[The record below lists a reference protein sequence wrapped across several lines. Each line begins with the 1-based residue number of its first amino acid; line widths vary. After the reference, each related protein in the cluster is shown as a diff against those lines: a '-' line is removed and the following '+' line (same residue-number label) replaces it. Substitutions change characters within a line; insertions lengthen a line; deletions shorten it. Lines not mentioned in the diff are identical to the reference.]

1 MQMNQWDRSAAS
13 VFVRSLLKA
22 SPVLAL
28 SIALLVTSHALADV
42 PDWGD
47 VSGVETITVVTE
59 TEEGEAH
66 ETTIWLVMVDGKGY
80 IRTTNRS
87 GWGKNIRRN
96 PAIAVQVEGTE
107 HPVSVTFV
115 EGGDVYDRITA
126 RFREK
131 YGFGD
136 AFIGILRGSNPPIMQ
151 LDSRMVDPS

>member
-1 MQMNQWDRSAAS
+1 MQMNPWDRSAAA
-13 VFVRSLLKA
+13 VFVRAFLKA

-28 SIALLVTSHALADV
+28 GIALLVTSHALADV

-47 VSGVETITVVTE
+47 VTGVETITVVTE

-80 IRTTNRS
+80 IRTSKRS
-87 GWGKNIRRN
+87 GWGKNVKRN
-96 PAIAVQVEGTE
+96 PAITVRVESTDY
-107 HPVSVTFV
+107 PVSATVV
-115 EGGDVYDRITA
+115 EDAEVYDGVTA

-136 AFIGILRGSNPPIMQ
+136 AFIGIIRGSNPPIMQ
-151 LDSRMVDPS
+151 LDSRTVGDS